1 MTDKIQ
7 SKPVREARAKA
18 RKMARDG
25 IAGYRQ
31 SLDIVAREE
40 GHQHW
45 NAFASAHETDLQSAD
60 DQARV
65 ATGTPAIAK
74 RGWGPISLLKEMASV
89 SENEDKGWIEYHFVN
104 GSATVLLGLALFLWI
119 ALSVRN
125 DPGNAGMIVVAIVF
139 GLVGAAPG
147 IAQWVA
153 GFRLMRIVR
162 RRRRQAEGAI

>member
-1 MTDKIQ
+1 MTDKNQ

-31 SLDIVAREE
+31 SLDIVARDE

-45 NAFASAHETDLQSAD
+45 NAFAGAHETDTRSVD
-60 DQARV
+60 GRPDQAPTTETER
-65 ATGTPAIAK
+65 
-74 RGWGPISLLKEMASV
+74 RWGPISMLREMASV
-89 SENEDKGWIEYHFVN
+89 DENADKGWIEYHFAN
-104 GSATVLLGLALFLWI
+104 GTANVLLGFAIFLWV

-125 DPGNAGMIVVAIVF
+125 DPGNTGMIVMAVVF
-139 GLVGAAPG
+139 GLMGAAPG
-147 IAQWVA
+147 FAQCIA